1 MEKASTKRTE
11 NVCKGLCSGVELS
24 KCVEFSERNL
34 QKFCLNFSVLKKA
47 GLMKVVRLLLALSF
61 NALEVHV
68 FRYCACTLN
77 TWDPLSELSLL
88 GLPQSFECG

>member
-1 MEKASTKRTE
+1 
-11 NVCKGLCSGVELS
+11 
-24 KCVEFSERNL
+24 
-34 QKFCLNFSVLKKA
+34 
-47 GLMKVVRLLLALSF
+47 MKVVRLLLALSF